1 MFERYTESARRVL
14 FFARYEATQVGGTAF
29 ETEHLLLG
37 LVREGKTL
45 KGFKQ
50 FYLALEPIRAEIE
63 RRIPVRERISTSVE
77 MPFTEETR
85 RVLRFA
91 GEEADRLLHNYI
103 GPQHLLLGLL
113 REERSVAASILTAQ
127 GLTIEDVRA
136 QLSKLPAAE
145 DMCGKTNAKV
155 RSVWPQFSGTWMP
168 PNGSSRSLRGPNPIA
183 LKRVSWS
190 PRFSST

>member
-14 FFARYEATQVGGTAF
+14 FFARYEATQVGGTAL

-45 KGFKQ
+45 KGIKQ

-63 RRIPVRERISTSVE
+63 RRIPVRERVSTSVE

-113 REERSVAASILTAQ
+113 REERSVAASILTEQ

-136 QLSKLPAAE
+136 QLSKHPWPRTWG
-145 DMCGKTNAKV
+145 GKTNA
-155 RSVWPQFSGTWMP
+155 R
-168 PNGSSRSLRGPNPIA
+168 NGARCVGL
-183 LKRVSWS
+183 
-190 PRFSST
+190 PR